1 MAGPISSSH
10 LSLCKTLFYIHKNIE
25 NLKHCCTHAAQPSQN
40 SFEAHQI
47 PQFVLSHSPTQWELP
62 ELLGYKQGARRA
74 CTPLAP
80 VVPLSHRTLEN
91 ASFGVLWGPG
101 QGLQSLRPSLAEN
114 NNINDTKKK
123 KRKASETL

>member
-1 MAGPISSSH
+1 MLHNHHKIRSRHIKSH
-10 LSLCKTLFYIHKNIE
+10 NLC
-25 NLKHCCTHAAQPSQN
+25 C
-40 SFEAHQI
+40 
-47 PQFVLSHSPTQWELP
+47 PTQWELP

-101 QGLQSLRPSLAEN
+101 QSLQSLRPSLAEN

-123 KRKASETL
+123 IRKVSETL